1 MNWNH
6 KTIIFKCTTSNGTV
20 RLRKWDGKDMLIYK
34 INSGKGW
41 VPDWSPPRPIE
52 KYILV
57 NKDTWHSDHTD
68 IQVLTEEELFL
79 ELL

>member
-6 KTIIFKCTTSNGTV
+6 KTIIFKCTTPNETV
-20 RLRKWDGKDMLIYK
+20 RLRKWDGKDMLIYR

-41 VPDWSPPRPIE
+41 VPDQLPPRSIE
-52 KYILV
+52 KYIRA
-57 NKDTWHSDHTD
+57 NKDTWHRDHTD